1 MTRFNPAA
9 LCLAVLL
16 SALPLAR
23 AADLPPGSPP
33 TVRVVTNMGD
43 FVIELDPDRA
53 PLTVANF
60 LSYVREG
67 HYTGTIF
74 HRVIANF
81 LIQGGGYGT
90 DYTLKP
96 AHEPIP
102 NESGN
107 GLMNVRGA
115 VGLARAAGPHTGD
128 AQFFVDLSDNPDLN
142 PLPTRWGYA
151 VFGHVTEGM
160 DVVDRIG
167 FVATGA
173 VGNLKKDVPVKPVII
188 QRIVLLNP
196 PAAPAVTAPAP
207 TIAPPTAPPAAP
219 APAVTDKA
227 PSPVSASPVPPPA
240 S

>member
-1 MTRFNPAA
+1 MTRFPGAA
-9 LCLAVLL
+9 LCLSVLLGAVLP
-16 SALPLAR
+16 AAR
-23 AADLPPGSPP
+23 AAELPPGSPP
-33 TVRVVTNMGD
+33 TVRVVTSMGD
-43 FVIELDPDRA
+43 FVIELDPERA
-53 PLTVANF
+53 PLTVADF
-60 LSYVREG
+60 LRYVSEG

-81 LIQGGGYGT
+81 LIQGGGFGT
-90 DYTLKP
+90 DYVPRP

-115 VGLARAAGPHTGD
+115 VGLARGTGPHTGD
-128 AQFFVDLSDNPDLN
+128 AQFFVDLADNPDLN

-173 VGNLKKDVPVKPVII
+173 IGPLKKDAPVKPVVIE
-188 QRIVLLNP
+188 RVVLLNP
-196 PAAPAVTAPAP
+196 PPAAPQPPATPATPPAP
-207 TIAPPTAPPAAP
+207 TAAAP
-219 APAVTDKA
+219 APAPA
-227 PSPVSASPVPPPA
+227 PSTAPA
-240 S
+240 GAAAPGGAAAP

>member
-1 MTRFNPAA
+1 MIRFPGAA
-9 LCLAVLL
+9 LCLSVLL
-16 SALPLAR
+16 GAALPAAR
-23 AADLPPGSPP
+23 AAELPPGSPP
-33 TVRVVTNMGD
+33 TVRVVTSMGD
-43 FVIELDPDRA
+43 FVIELDPERA
-53 PLTVANF
+53 PLTVADF
-60 LSYVREG
+60 LRYVSEG

-81 LIQGGGYGT
+81 LIQGGGFGT
-90 DYTLKP
+90 DYVPRP

-115 VGLARAAGPHTGD
+115 VGLARGAGPHTGD
-128 AQFFVDLSDNPDLN
+128 AQFFVDLADNPDLN

-173 VGNLKKDVPVKPVII
+173 VGPLKKDVPVKPVVIE
-188 QRIVLLNP
+188 RVVLLNP
-196 PAAPAVTAPAP
+196 PPAV
-207 TIAPPTAPPAAP
+207 PPAATP
-219 APAVTDKA
+219 PVPAAPSTPTPPSAPAAGESPGAAAA
-227 PSPVSASPVPPPA
+227 P
-240 S
+240 